1 MTLPVISNTKRK
13 WVKIITNFIP
23 IKIYRKAAR
32 GILLLGYNRYKN
44 VIKNEDKT
52 KFPHT
57 LSIMAIMKNEGP
69 YLKEWLD
76 YHILVGIDHFYLYD
90 NESTDDTTEI
100 LKPYIEKGIVDYTYW
115 PGKAQQQIAYTDGF
129 NKIANQTKWLAVI
142 DLDEFLVATD
152 YDNIVDFL
160 KTLPKNFAQLVI
172 GWEQYGSSGHKK
184 KPKGLVIENYKYHAA
199 HSWGMK
205 SIVNPRLV
213 YETKNPHTHEVA
225 GFIIDENGKKLGRII
240 QDENRNITTHKI
252 RVNHYVTKSFDEY
265 IARMNQG
272 SATKQIS
279 AEYRGIEK
287 FKWYDRNEV
296 YDYIME
302 KYVKKLKKI
311 SG

>member
-1 MTLPVISNTKRK
+1 MSLPKISKTKRTF
-13 WVKIITNFIP
+13 VKLITNIIP

-32 GILLLGYNRYKN
+32 GILLMGYKRYKN
-44 VIKNEDKT
+44 IIKNEDKT

-57 LSIMAIMKNEGP
+57 LSILAIMKNEGP

-76 YHILVGIDHFYLYD
+76 YHILVGIEKFYLYD
-90 NESTDDTTEI
+90 NESTDNTTEI
-100 LKPYIEKGIVDYTYW
+100 LKPYIEKGIVDYIYW
-115 PGKAQQQIAYTDGF
+115 PGKAQQQPAYTDGF
-129 NKIANQTKWLAVI
+129 NKHANDTKWLAVI

-152 YDNIVDFL
+152 YENIVDYL
-160 KTLPKNFAQLVI
+160 DTLPKGFAQLVI

-199 HSWGMK
+199 HSWGIK

-213 YETKNPHTHEVA
+213 YETTTPHSHEVA
-225 GFIIDENGKKLGRII
+225 GFTIDENGKKLGRID
-240 QDENRNITTHKI
+240 QTENRNITTHKI

-272 SATKQIS
+272 SVSKMKIN
-279 AEYRGIEK
+279 EYRSVEK
-287 FKWYDRNEV
+287 FKMYDRNEV

-302 KYVKKLKKI
+302 KYVEKLKKI